1 MQFSHLRETTAGKG
15 KGTSVWR
22 GQWNKTG
29 NAQTWLPTCTPG
41 KNRAME
47 VMWEEGKELNLPAT
61 QS

>member
-1 MQFSHLRETTAGKG
+1 MRFSHLRETTAGKG

-22 GQWNKTG
+22 GKWNKIG
-29 NAQTWLPTCTPG
+29 NAQMWLPTCTPG

-47 VMWEEGKELNLPAT
+47 ERWEEGKELNSPAT